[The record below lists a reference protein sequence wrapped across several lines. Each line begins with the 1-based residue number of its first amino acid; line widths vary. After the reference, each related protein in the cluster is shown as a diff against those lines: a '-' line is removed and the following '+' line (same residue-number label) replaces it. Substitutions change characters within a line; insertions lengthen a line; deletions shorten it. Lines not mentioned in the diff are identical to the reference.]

1 MNYVGAQVE
10 DLDKAGAFICGMKWW
25 VEQFDWLTLELNI
38 LYLETLDANV
48 E

>member
-1 MNYVGAQVE
+1 MNYRPAQIE
-10 DLDKAGAFICGMKWW
+10 DVDTAGGFICGVKWW

-38 LYLETLDANV
+38 LFLEVLDANV

>member
-1 MNYVGAQVE
+1 MNYVAAQVE
-10 DLDKAGAFICGMKWW
+10 DLDQARGFICGIKVW

-38 LYLETLDANV
+38 FYFEGLDANV